1 MKIGAIIQ
9 ARSSSTRLPDKI
21 LKNLPFGKDIT
32 VLEQDIKRIRRSKL
46 LNEIIVAT
54 TNKEEDERIINI
66 CKKEGILWFK
76 GSCDNVLE
84 RHYLAAKE
92 NHIDTIVRITS
103 DCPCAD
109 ATIIDE
115 MIDIFIMAECDYL
128 TNCLEKTYPHGLDIE
143 IFSTAA
149 IEEAYFNANENFEKE
164 HVTPYIYRSHPDK
177 FNIRT
182 IVAPEGL
189 RRPDI
194 RITLDT
200 IEDYALLCSV
210 YDYLYSEEY
219 TFTAYD
225 IVKLFEQKPWLL
237 FINDKIIHKKICNT
251 LEEEINEAEKILELQ
266 DLKRVSQYLKDHS
279 LVIGK

>member
-1 MKIGAIIQ
+1 MKTGAIIQ

-21 LKNLPFGKDIT
+21 LKNLPFGKGIT
-32 VLEQDIKRIRRSKL
+32 VLEQDIKRIKRSKL
-46 LNEIIVAT
+46 INEIIVAT
-54 TNKEEDERIINI
+54 TNKEEDERIIKI
-66 CKKEGILWFK
+66 CKNEGITWFR

-103 DCPCAD
+103 DCPCTD

-115 MIDIFIMAECDYL
+115 MIDIFSMAECDYL

-149 IEEAYFNANENFEKE
+149 LKEAYFNADESFEKE

-177 FNIRT
+177 FHIST
-182 IVAPEGL
+182 VEAPKEL

-200 IEDYALLCSV
+200 IEDYTLLCAV
-210 YDYLYSEEY
+210 YDYLYSEKY
-219 TFTAYD
+219 VFTAYD

-237 FINDKIIHKKICNT
+237 LINDKIKQKKIWNT

-266 DLKRVSQYLKDHS
+266 DLKRVSQYLKDRS
-279 LVIGK
+279 LVSGK